1 MKKKVSSE
9 HHYKKSK
16 SMKKFSMKAI
26 MMLIPATLSS
36 SSDMN
41 ISNAPTPPSPR
52 NHPPEVIKTRSTPT
66 CVTHLDYVND
76 TGEPRGTMI
85 DLRLRRHMTEIPVSE
100 PPHFLLK
107 FQETVEDLDLE
118 KMLGI
123 PEVYVKGQFYYTP
136 AELDRATNSS
146 YKDYDKEIVLPSE
159 EMEHVL
165 TCVYSDIPAE
175 LTLPAE
181 VIKYYITPVND
192 FADLVV
198 AKTKELV
205 KSTKLGHHV
214 VFIIV
219 SFVGR
224 IRQKSMMTKRAAV
237 ESYFKKRANINT
249 YLALWNL

>member
-41 ISNAPTPPSPR
+41 ISNAPTPSSPR

-107 FQETVEDLDLE
+107 FQETVEVGNMG
-118 KMLGI
+118 KSHF
-123 PEVYVKGQFYYTP
+123 PFYY
-136 AELDRATNSS
+136 S
-146 YKDYDKEIVLPSE
+146 YVFMFYVLYFFFSG
-159 EMEHVL
+159 
-165 TCVYSDIPAE
+165 
-175 LTLPAE
+175 
-181 VIKYYITPVND
+181 
-192 FADLVV
+192 
-198 AKTKELV
+198 
-205 KSTKLGHHV
+205 LG
-214 VFIIV
+214 
-219 SFVGR
+219 S
-224 IRQKSMMTKRAAV
+224 
-237 ESYFKKRANINT
+237 
-249 YLALWNL
+249 